1 MKAVEVRR
9 EELLRMIAALEAVV
23 RMKVEPFAVQL
34 GPLLERLRRIVEE
47 NRDAETLVLDAEALY
62 RVSVVLALQQRSI
75 VQSASSLFVDSQI
88 VASKVVGSPP
98 VALAGAFLLAWRPM
112 VRLEHVS
119 TPLLIRGYE
128 HFLSL
133 STRAQ
138 PQSAPSPSE
147 GLRVEW
153 AFLEEGFEEELE
165 KVLSELR
172 SRGGWVD
179 YWSFISEGGGGKRA
193 RTAYLLSFLI
203 TRGDVEVRY
212 NPLTGELKI
221 RAAERR
227 EEAEGERVSLAI
239 SVR

>member
-9 EELLRMIAALEAVV
+9 EELMRMIAALEAVV
-23 RMKVEPFAVQL
+23 RMKVEPFAIQV

-47 NRDAETLVLDAEALY
+47 NRDAETLVLDAEVLY

-88 VASKVVGSPP
+88 VASKIVGSPP

-133 STRAQ
+133 PTRAQ
-138 PQSAPSPSE
+138 PQSAPAPSE
-147 GLRVEW
+147 GPGGEW
-153 AFLEEGFEEELE
+153 TFLEQKFEEELE
-165 KVLSELR
+165 GVLSELR

-179 YWSFISEGGGGKRA
+179 YWTFISEVGGGRV

-221 RAAERR
+221 RAAERKT
-227 EEAEGERVSLAI
+227 ETEGDRVSLVV

>member
-1 MKAVEVRR
+1 MRAVEVRR
-9 EELLRMIAALEAVV
+9 EELMRMISSLEAVLKM
-23 RMKVEPFAVQL
+23 RVEPFTVEV

-47 NRDAETLVLDAEALY
+47 NRDAETLVLDAEVLY
-62 RVSVVLALQQRSI
+62 RVSVVLALQQRAI
-75 VQSASSLFVDSQI
+75 VQSASSLFVDAQI

-133 STRAQ
+133 PTRGARQ
-138 PQSAPSPSE
+138 AEAPAV
-147 GLRVEW
+147 GAVGAEW
-153 AFLEEGFEEELE
+153 TVHEQRFEEELE
-165 KVLSELR
+165 RLLGELR

-179 YWSFISEGGGGKRA
+179 YWRFVSEVGGSNRA
-193 RTAYLLSFLI
+193 RVAYLLSFLI

-212 NPLTGELKI
+212 NPLTEELRI

-227 EEAEGERVSLAI
+227 EETDEQRASLVVT
-239 SVR
+239 VR